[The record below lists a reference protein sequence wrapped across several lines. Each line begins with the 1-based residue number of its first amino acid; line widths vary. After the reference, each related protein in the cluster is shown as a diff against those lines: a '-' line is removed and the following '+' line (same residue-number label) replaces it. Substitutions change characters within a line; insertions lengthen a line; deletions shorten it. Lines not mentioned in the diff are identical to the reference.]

1 MAMKTLSVIIFFIL
15 SASIAFSQ
23 AFKWVDE
30 KGNVHFTDDYSQIP
44 EKYRPGSER
53 RGMPAEAVEPKLTEK
68 DESKS
73 SEKVESKSSETP
85 SSEKKEDIY
94 KDRLGRGEDYWRG
107 TVKQWRT
114 QLATSQNRVDAL
126 RIKYNELTEKY
137 NHSKNSLER
146 TTLRKER
153 EEIRA
158 EMNQHKDRIEEAKVM
173 LEKKI
178 PEEAELYKA
187 KPEWIK

>member
-1 MAMKTLSVIIFFIL
+1 MKTLTVIIFFIL

-30 KGNVHFTDDYSQIP
+30 KGNIHFTDDYSQIP

-53 RGMPAEAVEPKLTEK
+53 RGIPAEAVEPKLTEK
-68 DESKS
+68 DQSKS
-73 SEKVESKSSETP
+73 SEKVESKSPETP

-107 TVKQWRT
+107 TVKQWQT
-114 QLATSQNRVDAL
+114 QLATSQDRVDAL
-126 RIKYNELTEKY
+126 RIKYNELTEKH
-137 NHSKNSLER
+137 NNSKSSLER
-146 TTLRKER
+146 ITLKKER
-153 EEIRA
+153 EEISK
-158 EMNQHKDRIEEAKVM
+158 EMNEHKDQIEKAKVM
-173 LEKKI
+173 LERKI